1 MIDIISISFDK
12 MIKHV
17 TIFTLSKPIPSEAD
31 IIIKIW
37 ADLFEVLFF
46 NTGIL
51 IRWYALHK
59 IYVYEKIGLNY
70 EEQEGGEGLISDD
83 KDHIFFK
90 LDAKLVLVYD
100 DTEYPVS
107 SMEFVPYSGLQKIKT
122 DRSKL
127 LVEAKVIYN
136 QIIGLN
142 ISDENAALLK
152 ITNIQIMGKI
162 GI

>member
-1 MIDIISISFDK
+1 
-12 MIKHV
+12 
-17 TIFTLSKPIPSEAD
+17 
-31 IIIKIW
+31 
-37 ADLFEVLFF
+37 
-46 NTGIL
+46 
-51 IRWYALHK
+51 
-59 IYVYEKIGLNY
+59 
-70 EEQEGGEGLISDD
+70 
-83 KDHIFFK
+83 

-107 SMEFVPYSGLQKIKT
+107 SMEFAPYSGLKKIKT